1 MNPGAVNHVDG
12 ESVDYY
18 LSKSGGFSRLADSKR
33 VVVIQPNG
41 ETFLAT
47 NSLFG
52 MFKGEGYL
60 QPGSTIYIPKQIG
73 KVDGI
78 NLAATVSPIVS
89 SFALSLASLNSIN

>member
-1 MNPGAVNHVDG
+1 
-12 ESVDYY
+12 
-18 LSKSGGFSRLADSKR
+18 
-33 VVVIQPNG
+33 
-41 ETFLAT
+41 
-47 NSLFG
+47 

-89 SFALSLASLNSIN
+89 SFALSLASLNSIND